1 MEPFKSLRAVALP
14 IAQPN
19 FDTDQILPA
28 RFLQKPRALNFGE
41 FLFRDLRYRADGSE
55 VADFVLNQPAYRPA
69 RIVLGEAN
77 FGCGSS
83 REHAPWALH
92 DYGIRAVIAPS
103 MGDIFMSNAAKN
115 GLLTI
120 VLPAPAVAGM
130 IEAALMGAIT
140 IDKLEAMTCVCSVGL
155 DMIAVPGDTPA
166 STIAAIIADEAAIGM
181 INAKTTAVRIIPAPG
196 RIVGDV
202 VEFGGLLGRAPVMA
216 LHPWSSAAFV
226 GRGGRIPA
234 PLQGLGN

>member
-55 VADFVLNQPAYRPA
+55 IPDFVLNRQAFKPA

-83 REHAPWALH
+83 REHAVWALY

-120 VLPAPAVAGM
+120 ILPAPAVTSM
-130 IEAALMGAIT
+130 IEATLAAPGLQIAV
-140 IDKLEAMTCVCSVGL
+140 DLEAQTVAMPGSGEAVQHRFEIDSYRKQCLLSGL
-155 DMIAVPGDTPA
+155 DELAYTL
-166 STIAAIIADEAAIGM
+166 TQLE
-181 INAKTTAVRIIPAPG
+181 RIETFERSYTG
-196 RIVGDV
+196 
-202 VEFGGLLGRAPVMA
+202 
-216 LHPWSSAAFV
+216 
-226 GRGGRIPA
+226 
-234 PLQGLGN
+234 

>member
-1 MEPFKSLRAVALP
+1 MSMEPFKSLRAVALP

-41 FLFRDLRYRADGSE
+41 FLFRDLRYRSDGSE
-55 VADFVLNQPAYRPA
+55 NPDFVLNRPAYRPA
-69 RIVLGEAN
+69 RIVLGETN

-83 REHAPWALH
+83 REHAVWALY

-120 VLPAPAVAGM
+120 VLPAPAVARM
-130 IEAALMGAIT
+130 IEAALATPGLEIAV
-140 IDKLEAMTCVCSVGL
+140 DLEAQTVAMPGPGEDIPYRFDIDAYRKKCLLSGL
-155 DMIAVPGDTPA
+155 D
-166 STIAAIIADEAAIGM
+166 E
-181 INAKTTAVRIIPAPG
+181 
-196 RIVGDV
+196 
-202 VEFGGLLGRAPVMA
+202 LGYTLTQLDKIETFER
-216 LHPWSSAAFV
+216 SYT
-226 GRGGRIPA
+226 G
-234 PLQGLGN
+234 

>member
-1 MEPFKSLRAVALP
+1 MSMEPFTLLRAVAVP

-28 RFLQKPRALNFGE
+28 RFLLKPRALNFGE

-55 VADFVLNQPAYRPA
+55 YPDFVLNQAAYKPA

-83 REHAPWALH
+83 REHAVWALY

-120 VLPAPAVAGM
+120 VLPAPAVTSM
-130 IEAALMGAIT
+130 IEATLAAPGLEIAVDLAAQTVAMPGSVEGIRHRFE
-140 IDKLEAMTCVCSVGL
+140 IDSYRKQCLLGGL
-155 DMIAVPGDTPA
+155 DELDYTLTQLEGIESFERSYTG
-166 STIAAIIADEAAIGM
+166 
-181 INAKTTAVRIIPAPG
+181 
-196 RIVGDV
+196 
-202 VEFGGLLGRAPVMA
+202 
-216 LHPWSSAAFV
+216 
-226 GRGGRIPA
+226 
-234 PLQGLGN
+234 

>member
-41 FLFRDLRYRADGSE
+41 FLFRDLRYRSDGSE
-55 VADFVLNQPAYRPA
+55 NPDFVLNEPAYRPA
-69 RIVLGEAN
+69 RIVLGETN

-83 REHAPWALH
+83 REHAVWALY

-120 VLPAPAVAGM
+120 VLPAPAVARM
-130 IEAALMGAIT
+130 IEATLATPGLQIAV
-140 IDKLEAMTCVCSVGL
+140 DLEAQTVSIDGSISGPIPGLAEGIPHRFEIDAYRKKCLLSGL
-155 DMIAVPGDTPA
+155 D
-166 STIAAIIADEAAIGM
+166 E
-181 INAKTTAVRIIPAPG
+181 
-196 RIVGDV
+196 
-202 VEFGGLLGRAPVMA
+202 LGYT
-216 LHPWSSAAFV
+216 LTQLDKIESFESSYT
-226 GRGGRIPA
+226 G
-234 PLQGLGN
+234 

>member
-1 MEPFKSLRAVALP
+1 MEPFTSLRAVALP

-41 FLFRDLRYRADGSE
+41 FLFRDLRYRSDGSE
-55 VADFVLNQPAYRPA
+55 NPDFVLNQPAYRPA

-83 REHAPWALH
+83 REHAVWALY

-103 MGDIFMSNAAKN
+103 MGDIFISNAAKN

-120 VLPAPAVAGM
+120 VLPAQVVAGM
-130 IEAALMGAIT
+130 IKATLATPGLEIAVN
-140 IDKLEAMTCVCSVGL
+140 LEAQTVAMPGSGKGIQHRFEIDAYRKKCLLTGL
-155 DMIAVPGDTPA
+155 D
-166 STIAAIIADEAAIGM
+166 E
-181 INAKTTAVRIIPAPG
+181 
-196 RIVGDV
+196 
-202 VEFGGLLGRAPVMA
+202 LGYT
-216 LHPWSSAAFV
+216 LTQLDKIESFE
-226 GRGGRIPA
+226 RGYSG
-234 PLQGLGN
+234 

>member
-1 MEPFKSLRAVALP
+1 MNMEPFTSLRAVALP

-28 RFLQKPRALNFGE
+28 RFLQKPRALDFGE

-55 VADFVLNQPAYRPA
+55 NPDFVLNQPAYKPA

-83 REHAPWALH
+83 REHAVWALY

-103 MGDIFMSNAAKN
+103 MGDIFISNAAKN

-120 VLPAPAVAGM
+120 VLPAPAVTRM
-130 IEAALMGAIT
+130 IEATLAAPGLEIAV
-140 IDKLEAMTCVCSVGL
+140 DLEAQTVAMPGSVEGIQHRFEIDSYRKQCLHSGL
-155 DMIAVPGDTPA
+155 DELDYTLTQLEGIESFERSYTG
-166 STIAAIIADEAAIGM
+166 
-181 INAKTTAVRIIPAPG
+181 
-196 RIVGDV
+196 
-202 VEFGGLLGRAPVMA
+202 
-216 LHPWSSAAFV
+216 
-226 GRGGRIPA
+226 
-234 PLQGLGN
+234 

>member
-1 MEPFKSLRAVALP
+1 MSVEPFKSLRAVALP

-41 FLFRDLRYRADGSE
+41 FLFRDLRYRSDGSE
-55 VADFVLNQPAYRPA
+55 SPDFVLNKPAYRHA
-69 RIVLGEAN
+69 RIVLGETN

-83 REHAPWALH
+83 REHAVWALC

-120 VLPAPAVAGM
+120 VLPAPAVARM
-130 IEAALMGAIT
+130 IEATLATPGLEIAV
-140 IDKLEAMTCVCSVGL
+140 DLEAQSVALCGSGEGLQHRFEIDAYRKKCLLSGL
-155 DMIAVPGDTPA
+155 DELGYTLTQLDKIESFERGYTP
-166 STIAAIIADEAAIGM
+166 
-181 INAKTTAVRIIPAPG
+181 
-196 RIVGDV
+196 
-202 VEFGGLLGRAPVMA
+202 
-216 LHPWSSAAFV
+216 
-226 GRGGRIPA
+226 
-234 PLQGLGN
+234 